1 MRETR
6 LFDVSDMYT
15 TADAWGWTWER
26 EIKNKMPRKWSQE
39 WEVELAIKIMHK
51 VFSFIAKVLEL
62 VSLSGIAPWTLWFCL
77 VNRLLLWSCGFCG
90 LWDAEIS
97 SITIFSL
104 HHICY
109 CFRLA
114 CYDMI
119 GF

>member
-51 VFSFIAKVLEL
+51 VIDLGGTPTIGDCAIILRAAMRVPLPSAFMTILQTTH
-62 VSLSGIAPWTLWFCL
+62 SLGYKFG
-77 VNRLLLWSCGFCG
+77 R
-90 LWDAEIS
+90 
-97 SITIFSL
+97 
-104 HHICY
+104 
-109 CFRLA
+109 
-114 CYDMI
+114 
-119 GF
+119 